1 MSGLN
6 GEGNIVNNV
15 FLLTGKPRMGK
26 TTMIKKLI
34 HEIGSD
40 RCGGFYTEEIRD
52 SNDRTGFR
60 CVTLKGESLEFA
72 SVNSTSSVRV
82 GRYGIDIESFESFAV
97 KSITSSLQS
106 KKITVIDEIGFMQ
119 MLSASFQELIYGI
132 VAENRHVILGTIP
145 LDSHPAIDPIKK
157 RNGIKLIDL
166 HEDNRDVIQKVI
178 LREMFEVL

>member
-1 MSGLN
+1 VSGLN
-6 GEGNIVNNV
+6 GEGNFVNNV

-40 RCGGFYTEEIRD
+40 RCGGFYTEDIRE
-52 SNDRTGFR
+52 SNDRIGFR
-60 CVTLKGESLEFA
+60 CVTLEGESLEFA
-72 SVNSTSSVRV
+72 NVNSTSSVRV
-82 GRYGIDIESFESFAV
+82 GRYGIDIESFENFAV

-119 MLSASFQELIYGI
+119 MLSSSFQELIHGI
-132 VAENRHVILGTIP
+132 IAEDRYIILGTIP

-157 RNGIKLIDL
+157 RKGIKLIDL
-166 HEDNRDVIQKVI
+166 NEDNRDVIQEVI
-178 LREMFEVL
+178 VSEILEVL